1 MSAEP
6 IRQSRLTKA
15 LPRRFLPEVRCY
27 SLCEVKASRMQCQEG
42 IRGDPLSNI
51 QLAPRSSF
59 TVQHSDMSL
68 SSQHFEVEHFH
79 NWAKQPLTRRRQ
91 RQSKAAQAVQS
102 RRLFV
107 PILEKTEEKGHIIAG
122 QSLDEQRFQTRRRE
136 GSKRGAYCSN

>member
-15 LPRRFLPEVRCY
+15 KPRRFLPEVRCY
-27 SLCEVKASRMQCQEG
+27 SLCEVKASRMQCQED
-42 IRGDPLSNI
+42 IRGYPLTDI

-59 TVQHSDMSL
+59 TVQHPDMSL
-68 SSQHFEVEHFH
+68 SFQHSEVKHFH

-102 RRLFV
+102 RPPFV
-107 PILEKTEEKGHIIAG
+107 PILK
-122 QSLDEQRFQTRRRE
+122 
-136 GSKRGAYCSN
+136 KRKKRKAISSRVSH